1 MLLEISPQKSLN
13 FSKSCPKAPQGKS
26 KVSFCSESCS
36 KVVEKNCTVVCAD
49 CLLPLVAVTE
59 VIMASSN
66 INKLSMMISSTT
78 SLDHIYQ
85 KLLSCLRKR
94 GWCTLAWYFQALFS
108 PPPPPRGGGGRN
120 SVTLRKAWNSWFRT
134 ISPNQRYA
142 GKRAANPRPWALR
155 PKHSYVNY
163 FCSSPELSWAN
174 GYPVSN
180 SFLMLNKEAIN

>member
-108 PPPPPRGGGGRN
+108 PPPPPRGGGGE
-120 SVTLRKAWNSWFRT
+120 T
-134 ISPNQRYA
+134 
-142 GKRAANPRPWALR
+142 ALR
-155 PKHSYVNY
+155 CAKHEILDFEPFRQTND
-163 FCSSPELSWAN
+163 
-174 GYPVSN
+174 
-180 SFLMLNKEAIN
+180 MLENARRTHVRGHSDRSTVM